1 MTIDDFK
8 TLLRLRVKLME
19 GLIKDGKQ
27 IQYNVGRKDA
37 LIDVLYDLEDVDVN
51 DNLPKEEPQD

>member
-1 MTIDDFK
+1 MTIEDFK

-27 IQYNVGRKDA
+27 KQYNTGRKDA
-37 LIDVLYDLEDVDVN
+37 LIDALMDLEDVE

>member
-1 MTIDDFK
+1 MTIEDFK

-27 IQYNVGRKDA
+27 KQYNTGRKDA
-37 LIDVLYDLEDVDVN
+37 LIDALMDLDDVE

>member
-1 MTIDDFK
+1 MTIEDFK
-8 TLLRLRVKLME
+8 SLLRLRVKLMD

-27 IQYNVGRKDA
+27 VQYNLGRKDA
-37 LIDVLYDLEDVDVN
+37 LIDALQDLEDVE

>member
-1 MTIDDFK
+1 MTIEDFK

-27 IQYNVGRKDA
+27 IQYNTGRKDA
-37 LIDVLYDLEDVDVN
+37 LIDALMDLEDVE